1 METDI
6 DVKKT
11 RGRAL
16 LWLIHP
22 MGVLILAAC
31 FAYGS
36 AVYDSLP
43 ETIPTHWGA
52 SSTPDEWAAKS
63 FGSVFGPLL
72 FGAGVSVFLALIS
85 AAAPRMVPR
94 NQDATPWELWRREG
108 MIRGIVAGMGGV
120 SVLLAAL
127 IGLVSVSAWKNP
139 DGFPAGPVLILIVL
153 MLVVVVAAS
162 ALSARWARST
172 ALRNGITPTV
182 REQEED
188 KLWIAGGIY
197 NNPKD
202 PRIIVPKRAGSGTG
216 ATVNVGNPRGRTA
229 AVIFLAV
236 FVGIPLVFLGVSA
249 L

>member
-6 DVKKT
+6 DVKMT

-22 MGVLILAAC
+22 VGVLILAAF
-31 FAYGS
+31 FAYGTTI
-36 AVYDSLP
+36 YDSLP
-43 ETIPTHWGA
+43 EMIPTHWGA
-52 SSTPDEWAAKS
+52 SSTPDEWADKS
-63 FGSVFGPLL
+63 FGSVFAPLL
-72 FGAGVSVFLALIS
+72 VGAGVSVFLALIS

-94 NQDATPWELWRREG
+94 NPDATPWELWRREG
-108 MIRGIVAGMGGV
+108 TIRGIVAGMGGM
-120 SVLLAAL
+120 SVLMAVLM
-127 IGLVSVSAWKNP
+127 GVVSVSAWRNP
-139 DGFPAGPVLILIVL
+139 DGFPAGSVLLVIVLILVAVL
-153 MLVVVVAAS
+153 AAS
-162 ALSARWARST
+162 ALSSRWARRT

-216 ATVNVGNPRGRTA
+216 VTVNIGNSKGRA
-229 AVIFLAV
+229 AVVVFLTF
-236 FVGIPLVFLGVSA
+236 FVVVPLVLLGVSA

>member
-1 METDI
+1 METEI
-6 DVKKT
+6 DVKMT

-22 MGVLILAAC
+22 VGLLILAAC

-36 AVYDSLP
+36 TIYDSLP

-52 SSTPDEWAAKS
+52 SNTPDEWADKS
-63 FGSVFGPLL
+63 FGTVFAPLL
-72 FGAGVSVFLALIS
+72 VGAGVSVFLALIA
-85 AAAPRMVPR
+85 AAAPLMVPR
-94 NQDATPWELWRREG
+94 DQNSTPWELWRREG
-108 MIRGIVAGMGGV
+108 TIRGLVAGLGGM
-120 SVLLAAL
+120 SVLMAAL
-127 IGLVSVSAWKNP
+127 MGVVSVSAWRNP
-139 DGFPAGPVLILIVL
+139 DGFPAGSVLIMIVLILVGAI
-153 MLVVVVAAS
+153 AAS
-162 ALSARWARST
+162 ALSSRWARRT

-202 PRIIVPKRAGSGTG
+202 PRIIVPKRGGFGTG
-216 ATVNVGNPRGRTA
+216 VTVNVGNSKGRA
-229 AVIFLAV
+229 AVVIFLAV
-236 FVGIPLVFLGVSA
+236 FVGVPLVLLGVSA